1 MHCCHGDAGHATPE
15 EIVLGGAIQMARVE
29 CFNESSPHSG
39 RSVLKLE
46 CSRASKAA
54 YCETPPGG
62 DAELLLNIPFTA
74 SVRLRGLCVSGG
86 EAPGGRPTRVRLFAN
101 SSLDIGECAAA
112 AGTQELALPSADE
125 GAEVWHSLRVAKFST
140 VTSLQLYFFTDGE
153 GGGGGGGGG
162 DPPPMRVYYVG
173 LKAEVGAPKLGVVHA
188 VYESRAQLADHKQA
202 EGAAGGASLLH

>member
-1 MHCCHGDAGHATPE
+1 MFCCHGAAGHATPE
-15 EIVLGGAIQMARVE
+15 EVVLGSAIQMSQVE
-29 CFNESSPHSG
+29 CFNEASPDSG
-39 RSVLKLE
+39 RTVLKLE

-86 EAPGGRPTRVRLFAN
+86 EAPGARPTRVRLFAN
-101 SSLDIGECAAA
+101 SSLDIGECAEM
-112 AGTQELALPSADE
+112 AGTQELDLPGADE

-140 VTSLQLYFFTDGE
+140 VTSLQLYFFTE

-162 DPPPMRVYYVG
+162 APPMRVYYVG
-173 LKAEVGAPKLGVVHA
+173 LKAEVGAPKVGVVHA
-188 VYESRAQLADHKQA
+188 TYESRAQLADHRQA
-202 EGAAGGASLLH
+202 EGAAGGASMLH